1 MDERHRARDV
11 LIIYVDIECLL
22 QRVTQ
27 CSARAYSTW
36 ETDSADVLPIEIYEE
51 FVRALHCR
59 KCGSRRILCC
69 SEILV
74 RM

>member
-1 MDERHRARDV
+1 MDERHLGRDV
-11 LIIYVDIECLL
+11 LIYVDTECV
-22 QRVTQ
+22 VTQ
-27 CSARAYSTW
+27 CPAPAYSTW
-36 ETDSADVLPIEIYEE
+36 ETDSTDILPIEIYEE